1 MDKGDSLV
9 GYDQVLNYIVG
20 PLRDIL
26 GKLPDDVKKDVLEIR
41 IRQARP
47 LGLSTVAG
55 IVFVTVS
62 GKPSTTLSEGYHV
75 TGEDCRLILQAM
87 TRSSVYMVEDKLL
100 QGFLTLPGGH
110 RVGLAGSGYVEGGKL
125 RAIREISQFNIRIAR
140 QLPGVATPI
149 LPSLVD
155 TGGRFLSTL
164 VISPPRCGK
173 TTLIRDI
180 ARQLSW
186 GRTGLWPRHTVTIVD
201 ERSEIA
207 AVWQGEPQTESGP
220 CTDVLDGYPK
230 TVGILIAIRALA
242 PDVLVTDELGGLPDA
257 MAVIEAGAAGIAI
270 LASIHGDSWENV
282 QKRPGGRVLAESHL
296 FRRLV
301 ILSRRKGPGTL
312 EKILLL

>member
-1 MDKGDSLV
+1 MDKGDSV

-20 PLRDIL
+20 ALRDTL
-26 GKLPDDVKKDVLEIR
+26 GRVPREIRADVLEIR

-47 LGLSTVAG
+47 LALVTVTG
-55 IVFVTVS
+55 ILFVTAS
-62 GKPSTTLSEGYHV
+62 GKPTTKPSEGYQV
-75 TGEDCRLILQAM
+75 TLEDCRLTLQAM

-110 RVGLAGSGYVEGGKL
+110 RVGLAGTGYVEGGEL
-125 RAIREISQFNIRIAR
+125 RALREVGQFNIRIAR
-140 QLPGVATPI
+140 QLPGVATPVM
-149 LPSLVD
+149 PSLVEPD
-155 TGGRFLSTL
+155 GRFLSTL
-164 VISPPRCGK
+164 VISPPGCGK

-186 GRTGLWPRHTVTIVD
+186 GKSGFWPRHTVTIVD

-207 AVWQGEPQTESGP
+207 ATWQGEPQTDTGP
-220 CTDVLDGYPK
+220 CTDILDGYPK

-242 PDVLVTDELGGLPDA
+242 PDVLVTDELGGSADVA
-257 MAVIEAGAAGIAI
+257 AIIEAGAAGIAV

-282 QKRPGGRVLAESHL
+282 QKRPGGKELAQSHL

-301 ILSRRKGPGTL
+301 VLSQRQGPGTL
-312 EKILLL
+312 EKVLLL